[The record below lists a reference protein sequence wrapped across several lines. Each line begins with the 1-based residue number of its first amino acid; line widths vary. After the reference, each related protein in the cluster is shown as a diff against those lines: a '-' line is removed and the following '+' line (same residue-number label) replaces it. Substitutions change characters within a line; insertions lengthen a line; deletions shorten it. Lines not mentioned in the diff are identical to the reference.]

1 MVIKQH
7 ILVVLEIK
15 KFIVNKSIM
24 KNIQRIQAYDSMI
37 SGKCCIGFI
46 DFMMTGMNL
55 LDYTNLFCSNKD
67 IKNDKLILE

>member
-1 MVIKQH
+1 
-7 ILVVLEIK
+7 
-15 KFIVNKSIM
+15 M
-24 KNIQRIQAYDSMI
+24 KNIQRILAYDSMI
-37 SGKCCIGFI
+37 SGKGCIGFI